1 MADITSFP
9 TIHDVLWAGCNTQ
22 NFKAGAALT
31 AGMVVYLSGD
41 MTVTKTTSLAHPP
54 IGVVIQD
61 TASGYPAPVALTGC
75 IVYVANTDN
84 SGLTAGEGDYAITDD
99 NAVGGTVSRVVK
111 GAIPKGC
118 YSILGQFLEDMAK
131 NSVARVLI
139 CAPSVINGG
148 VL

>member
-9 TIHDVLWAGCNTQ
+9 TIHDVLWSGSNTQ

-31 AGMVVYLSGD
+31 AGMAVYLSGD

-84 SGLTAGEGDYAITDD
+84 KLTAGEGDYVIVDD
-99 NAVGGTVSRVVK
+99 NAVGGTVSKIAK
-111 GAIPKGC
+111 GAIGRTM
-118 YSILGQFLEDMAK
+118 YSVLGVFLEDMAA
-131 NSVARVLI
+131 NGTVRILI
-139 CAPSVINGG
+139 QPHIITNG
-148 VL
+148 V

>member
-1 MADITSFP
+1 MADIASFP

-61 TASGYPAPVALTGC
+61 TASGYPAPVALAGC
-75 IVYVANTDN
+75 IVYVANTD
-84 SGLTAGEGDYAITDD
+84 GIALTAGEGDYAIVDD
-99 NAVGGTVSRVVK
+99 NAVGGTVSRIVK
-111 GAIPKGC
+111 GAIPRGP
-118 YSILGQFLEDMAK
+118 YSSLGVFLEDMAV
-131 NSVARVLI
+131 NSTVRILVQPDMI
-139 CAPSVINGG
+139 GRWS
-148 VL
+148 

>member
-1 MADITSFP
+1 MADIASFP

-54 IGVVIQD
+54 IGVVIGD
-61 TASGYPAPVALTGC
+61 AASGYPVTVALTGC

-84 SGLTAGEGDYAITDD
+84 KLTAGEGDYVIVDD
-99 NAVGGTVSRVVK
+99 NAVGGTVSRIVK
-111 GAIPKGC
+111 GAIPRGP
-118 YSILGQFLEDMAK
+118 YSALGVFVEDMAA
-131 NSVARVLI
+131 NSTVRILI
-139 CAPSVINGG
+139 QPDMIGRWS
-148 VL
+148 